1 VKLCTESTCDC
12 PQAVSKPASTK
23 SVISSAQTLLLGMDN
38 NVNQMRLER
47 LLILPVLFCLACK
60 PPTPAEQ
67 MDSMLSWLATARMT
81 GESWLAH
88 TTPDTYS
95 RQTLEL
101 SGEKIGQV
109 ATELLKSPLSGVDTA
124 RLEALFTRSRVR
136 VEAMAR
142 LIAAKD
148 APDFGRQLD
157 SLGVDEKLA
166 KELADSIEHKQ

>member
-1 VKLCTESTCDC
+1 
-12 PQAVSKPASTK
+12 
-23 SVISSAQTLLLGMDN
+23 
-38 NVNQMRLER
+38 MRLER
-47 LLILPVLFCLACK
+47 LLVLPILFCFACK

-81 GESWLAH
+81 GEAWVRH

-95 RQTLEL
+95 RETLEL

-109 ATELLKSPLSGVDTA
+109 GTDLLKSPPTGVDTA
-124 RLEALFTRSRVR
+124 RLEALFTRSRIR

-142 LIAAKD
+142 LIAAKN

-157 SLGVDEKLA
+157 SLGVDEKLV
-166 KELADSIEHKQ
+166 KQLTDSVEHKQ